1 MLFNIYGSPKLLF
14 SCPEIS
20 TVPDPRPLV
29 GRPFSAAMVATSPVP
44 RGCRYHGMCINYP
57 TLYVTQEKE
66 LTRWCP
72 HFINW
77 PIVYSRNILHKCYI

>member
-29 GRPFSAAMVATSPVP
+29 GRPFSAAMSLHLRSP
-44 RGCRYHGMCINYP
+44 GGAG
-57 TLYVTQEKE
+57 T
-66 LTRWCP
+66 
-72 HFINW
+72 F
-77 PIVYSRNILHKCYI
+77 